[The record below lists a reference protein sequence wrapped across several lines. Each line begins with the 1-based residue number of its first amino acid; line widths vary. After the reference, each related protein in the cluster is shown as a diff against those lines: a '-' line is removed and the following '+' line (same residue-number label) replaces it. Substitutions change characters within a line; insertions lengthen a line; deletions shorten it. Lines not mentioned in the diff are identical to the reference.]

1 MALVSVQD
9 LIDYMSDIHMTDAQ
23 KRSAEDIID
32 GVQSDLEMH
41 INRAIETRA
50 VREVVK
56 TDGLGFA
63 YLSQTPVW
71 EIRGLSQIG
80 FSSVPPPLGT
90 VPSTGILPFPEG
102 RSYDM
107 VPRNFG
113 RDAIVPGGVMLGA
126 SQSYFIVDY
135 LAGGGSYLAPYIP
148 AIKKAILHVAARD
161 FQHMHSDR
169 MSITGNGR
177 LGDDVDP
184 SPSITKGWT
193 DEELEKFDR
202 IRRRVV
208 L

>member
-9 LIDYMSDIHMTDAQ
+9 LIVYMSNIHVTEAQ
-23 KRSAEDIID
+23 RNSAEAIIE

-41 INRAIETRA
+41 INRAVEARA

-56 TDGLGFA
+56 TDGVGFA
-63 YLSQTPVW
+63 YLSHSPVR
-71 EIRGLSQIG
+71 EIRGLSQVG

-90 VPSTGILPFPEG
+90 APSTGILPFLEG
-102 RSYDM
+102 NSYDM

-126 SQSYFIVDY
+126 AQTYFVVDY
-135 LAGGGSYLAPYIP
+135 IAGGGDYIAPYLPSIR
-148 AIKKAILHVAARD
+148 KAILHVAARD
-161 FQHMHSDR
+161 FAHMHSDR
-169 MSITGNGR
+169 MTITGNGS

-184 SPSITKGWT
+184 NPPPTKGWT

-208 L
+208 I